1 MPRVQCGFFA
11 WMMRPS
17 FRGNC
22 AWYPQMPR
30 LKSLSLSGRGGPFAD
45 PHQVLRPEPLA
56 ERALDLRRLERDVAL
71 RRRGRLIERQTEVAA
86 GEHPV
91 SDLLETRLGQRKL
104 AQQARLDARELIGPH
119 RRSEERRVGKEC
131 VTTCR
136 SRW

>member
-71 RRRGRLIERQTEVAA
+71 RRRGHAFKLFRSSAPTRDSCMAVTSRATMSAA
-86 GEHPV
+86 FATFWG
-91 SDLLETRLGQRKL
+91 SLAYSTR
-104 AQQARLDARELIGPH
+104 
-119 RRSEERRVGKEC
+119 
-131 VTTCR
+131 
-136 SRW
+136 